1 MTRWVGVIAALA
13 LAGPAAAESA
23 AVALDDRQLDQVAA
37 GCLEPGTT
45 AGSPTVTT
53 QVNVS
58 PIVVNQTAIAFNA
71 QNAKV
76 HGKKNGKV
84 FQSGT
89 AVAFN
94 TAHINYHVKF

>member
-1 MTRWVGVIAALA
+1 MRRLAGVIAALA
-13 LAGPAAAESA
+13 LAGPAAAEST

-37 GCLEPGTT
+37 GCLESGTT
-45 AGSPTVTT
+45 AGSPTITT

-58 PIVVNQTAIAFNA
+58 PIIVNQTAIAINTQKANA
-71 QNAKV
+71 
-76 HGKKNGKV
+76 GKKLGKV

-94 TAHINYHVKF
+94 TANINYRVNF